1 MEHKSTSKSFL
12 LRLEAHRQSILIP
25 QKYLNILEGFYT
37 SYISAIKDCGV
48 DPEPIFTQLLTLIEK
63 QIQHPFIF
71 EPFHKSIRS
80 PFDYY
85 QFGLELIHPLID
97 YAHSSLSGIDSLEE
111 ITHKLKSKE
120 NVIFFANHQ
129 IEADPQVISLLL
141 KDKYPQLATDL
152 IFVAGERVITDPL
165 AVPASMGRNLLCI
178 YSKRYIDHPPELK
191 AEKQRHNQRT
201 MELMS
206 ELLSEGGKAIYI
218 APSGGRDRPGADGI
232 FQVAPF
238 DPQSIEMCNLMA
250 KRAKHPT
257 HFYPL
262 ALKTYA
268 ILPPPQNIQIAL
280 GEMRS
285 AQHAPVHLRIGA
297 CISMQ
302 TPPSSTP
309 TSKHE
314 QRRLRA
320 EHIHRI
326 VANDYASFP

>member
-1 MEHKSTSKSFL
+1 MEHNCSSNSFL
-12 LRLEAHRQSILIP
+12 SRLNAHKEQGMIP
-25 QKYLNILEGFYT
+25 EKYLPILEEFYT
-37 SYISAIKDCGV
+37 SYAAAVRGTPA
-48 DPEPIFTQLLTLIEK
+48 DPESIFHHLLTLIET
-63 QIQHPFIF
+63 QVQHPYKF
-71 EPFHKSIRS
+71 EPFHASIRS
-80 PFDYY
+80 PIDYY
-85 QFGLELIHPLID
+85 QFGLDLIGPLIE
-97 YAHSSLSGIDSLEE
+97 YVHSSLAGLKSLDE
-111 ITHKLKSKE
+111 IQSKLKNKE

-141 KDKYPQLATDL
+141 KDKYPQLATDI

-206 ELLSEGGKAIYI
+206 ALLSEGGKAIYI
-218 APSGGRDRPGADGI
+218 APSGGRDRPNEAGT
-232 FQVAPF
+232 FEVAPF
-238 DPQSIEMCNLMA
+238 DPQSIEMCYLMS

-268 ILPPPQNIQIAL
+268 ILPPPKGIQISL
-280 GEMRS
+280 GELR
-285 AQHAPVHLRIGA
+285 HVERAPVHLSIGP
-297 CISMQ
+297 CIDMQ
-302 TPPSSTP
+302 MSYSTTPV
-309 TSKHE
+309 SKHD

-320 EHIHRI
+320 EYIHGL
-326 VANDYASFP
+326 VKKDYARFP

>member
-1 MEHKSTSKSFL
+1 M
-12 LRLEAHRQSILIP
+12 IP
-25 QKYLNILEGFYT
+25 EKYLDILEGFYT
-37 SYISAIKDCGV
+37 SYIAASKESGV
-48 DPEPIFTQLLTLIEK
+48 DPEPIFAQLLTLIENQLK
-63 QIQHPFIF
+63 DPFIF
-71 EPFHKSIRS
+71 EPFHESIRS

-85 QFGLELIHPLID
+85 QFGLDLIHPLID
-97 YAHSSLSGIDSLEE
+97 YASSSLSGLDSLNE
-111 ITHKLKSKE
+111 ITLKLKNKE

-141 KDKYPQLATDL
+141 QDHYPDLATDL

-178 YSKRYIDHPPELK
+178 YSKRYIDYPPELK

-218 APSGGRDRPGADGI
+218 APSGGRDRPNASGV
-232 FQVAPF
+232 FEVAPF

-262 ALKTYA
+262 ALKTYP
-268 ILPPPQNIQIAL
+268 ILPPPENIQITL
-280 GEMRS
+280 GETRL
-285 AQHAPVHLRIGA
+285 AQRAPVHLSIGS

-302 TPPSSTP
+302 TPPSLASL
-309 TSKHE
+309 SKQE

-320 EHIHRI
+320 EHIHNL
-326 VANDYASFP
+326 VAMDYTRFP